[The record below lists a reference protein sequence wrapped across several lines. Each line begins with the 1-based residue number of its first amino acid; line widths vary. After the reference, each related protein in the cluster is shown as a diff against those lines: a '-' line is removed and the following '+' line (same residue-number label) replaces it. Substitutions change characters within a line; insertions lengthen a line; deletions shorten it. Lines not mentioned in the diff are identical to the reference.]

1 MTKNKVVEMAWIIF
15 GIILMNFGFF
25 YFLLPI
31 KLVTGGVS
39 GIAVIFYQFE
49 IGGFRILTSYTIL
62 ILNAVFLLIGYLF
75 MGKSY
80 FSKTLFGS
88 IFSPL
93 VVFLFEFFSDDPMW
107 LINQFSQNQL
117 LIGSI
122 IGALSIGFGLGT
134 VFRYGGS
141 TGGIDVLQNILHKKF
156 HLSYHISF
164 LVTDGI
170 IVLAGFMIFR
180 NIELF
185 FFSIV
190 TVFIFSR
197 IIDNVSVQGRA
208 GSTLFIIT
216 EKDENVKNAIYKSI
230 DRGLTVVD
238 AKGGY
243 SGTDKKLLI
252 CVISTRELNFTKH
265 VVENA
270 DPEAFTFIA
279 QTKEAVGR
287 GFSKD

>member
-1 MTKNKVVEMAWIIF
+1 MIKNKVTEMIWIIL

-39 GIAVIFYQFE
+39 GVAVILYQFE

-62 ILNAVFLLIGYLF
+62 ALNAVFLLIGYLF

-80 FSKTLFGS
+80 FLKTLFGS
-88 IFSPL
+88 IFSPV
-93 VVFLFEFFSDDPMW
+93 VVFLFEFFSDDPTW
-107 LINQFSQNQL
+107 FINQFSQNHL

-156 HLSYHISF
+156 HLSYNTSF
-164 LVTDGI
+164 LVTDGV
-170 IVLAGFMIFR
+170 IVLAGFILFR
-180 NIELF
+180 DIELF

-197 IIDNVSVQGRA
+197 IIDNISVQGRA

-216 EKDENVKNAIYKSI
+216 EKDEEVKNAIYDSI
-230 DRGLTVVD
+230 DRGLTVVN

-252 CVISTRELNFTKH
+252 CVIATRELNFTKH

>member
-39 GIAVIFYQFE
+39 GIAVIIYQFE

-80 FSKTLFGS
+80 FLKTLFGS

-122 IGALSIGFGLGT
+122 IGALSISFGLGT

-216 EKDENVKNAIYKSI
+216 EKDEDVKNAIYKSI

>member
-39 GIAVIFYQFE
+39 GIAVIIYQFE